1 MFYYIKAMFNVH
13 LLLRLNYFVINFATS
28 LYIFDAYLATESH
41 VLIITKLWNP
51 EVHVNDNYTVHYS
64 CILVKISK
72 APNKYLH
79 YTVRYS
85 NNFYNDN
92 DKIKR
97 IDNNKAFYEKRNQNL
112 F

>member
-13 LLLRLNYFVINFATS
+13 LLLRLNYFVINFAPS

-41 VLIITKLWNP
+41 VLIITPWSP
-51 EVHVNDNYTVHYS
+51 CEWYTVHYS